1 LIIISLHLVF
11 LHLFLTFLNRNNRK
25 DVITTKFPQHPYGT
39 CANRRRMKNLAEA
52 VDSVKNDVNQLKDQI
67 GQILEALAA
76 MKSTRENSMVRND
89 EATSS
94 DLVVQQIG
102 MVPVP
107 RLDHTGWPPY
117 GLSPNYTP
125 PYEGQQEHEQLP
137 PLILVNPSG
146 TPANQ
151 PE

>member
-1 LIIISLHLVF
+1 LIIISLRLVF
-11 LHLFLTFLNRNNRK
+11 LHLFLTFLNKNNRK
-25 DVITTKFPQHPYGT
+25 DVITTKFPQHLYGT

-76 MKSTRENSMVRND
+76 MKSTRENSMVRNE

-102 MVPVP
+102 MVPVL
-107 RLDHTGWPPY
+107 RLDHTG
-117 GLSPNYTP
+117 
-125 PYEGQQEHEQLP
+125 
-137 PLILVNPSG
+137 
-146 TPANQ
+146 
-151 PE
+151 